1 MSASDARTALERL
14 IRERRE
20 DYAGLSRL
28 LGKNPA
34 YIQQYIKR
42 DTPKKLSTKD
52 LQVLASYFGVG
63 EAVLSGRAS
72 GALGP
77 DDEANLIPVP
87 RFEVSA
93 SAGPGALDGSERR
106 IAHLGFDARMLAQI
120 CRANPADLS
129 IIRVHGDSMFPVLAD
144 GDDIMVD
151 RSDAAARLREG
162 IYVLRMDNALIVK
175 RLSVN
180 PMTKRVTIASD
191 NPAYPTWPDCKP
203 AGIDV
208 IGRVVW
214 AARKIS

>member
-1 MSASDARTALERL
+1 MSTSAARAALQRL
-14 IRERRE
+14 IEERGE

-28 LGKNPA
+28 LGRNPA

-42 DTPKKLSTKD
+42 GTPKRLSPKD
-52 LQVLASYFGVG
+52 VAILARYFGVG
-63 EAVLSGRAS
+63 EDVLSGVSVSGGSEAS
-72 GALGP
+72 P
-77 DDEANLIPVP
+77 DLIAIP
-87 RFEVSA
+87 RFSVRA
-93 SAGPGALDGSERR
+93 SAGSGALDGTERP

-120 CRANPADLS
+120 CHAKPQDLS
-129 IIRVHGDSMFPVLAD
+129 IIRVQGDSMFPVLAD

-151 RSDAAARLREG
+151 RSDGAGRLREG

-191 NPAYPTWPDCKP
+191 NPAYPTWSDCKP
-203 AGIDV
+203 SAIDV